1 MVKGISRQVIVVKS
15 PDGKLFEQAIFM
27 LREDALGEGVDEE
40 QLIAQARAA
49 AGGYLRASVTG
60 GRGRG
65 WRLPRPCWA
74 AAGGGLVGLA
84 WALSVLL

>member
-15 PDGKLFEQAIFM
+15 PDGRMFEQAIFI
-27 LREDALGEGVDEE
+27 LREDALGAGVDEE
-40 QLIAQARAA
+40 QIIEQARDA
-49 AGGYLRASVTG
+49 AGGYLRGATPG